1 MPRTDNNTYSDAN
14 YNFEHDPFPPYF
26 PVDTRY
32 SFEKNIEQINPM
44 LNHHSYY
51 ILSKDIPH
59 DANDLKSPFYKACV
73 ESLLTPNAGWDQGA
87 DSTAPVGGKPSIA
100 NKKTCIWDHNNQ
112 MLVQIPNPVNP
123 FPDETMNI
131 RDTEQGSD
139 YYKPEDITPSWYLD
153 PALRSFFA
161 QGWERIKE
169 VVGTEFRIDVSK
181 YGVQN
186 STITFRTIT
195 ADVKGGNNT
204 VFTGTEILCIEIQYN
219 YIDISGN
226 TISGN
231 TETDTYTDYI
241 DSEGFAIY
249 NAGTNART
257 ELRYADQKN
266 DVIQS
271 SLFGNDVKNKW
282 LTSNKK
288 RFDELLKKNS
298 RTPTDDNEL
307 KKLHKLGMRLLVSKR
322 YGDLSHLLFTTNEN
336 IIGSNDTYL
345 ADLAFLHGSSVM
357 LKGRVKLLM
366 NSQTIVSQPDE
377 VDIKGVF
384 IGTKDEIYHCN
395 LTPRDLIEDQTGVQI
410 GGVPKKTSNKG
421 AKTSS
426 HSIRNN
432 TDSAAMLRSY
442 GINTKKM
449 TPTTINHLAKAVETL
464 KNSGRSPNT
473 IKSMSQIQIKRAA
486 AAESLRKYFVSHN
499 DELHNRIKTDFYAQ
513 AGNAQAG
520 NDWDI
525 LEGIVGSIPSREF
538 FCYTYNPGSY
548 NIYWNLYNKY
558 TQEGYDDHG
567 AARKAVRDFALRG
580 ASTDAEVNQDI
591 DRAVFDRR
599 AAMDTNTTDISVLD
613 TAINFAIEQR
623 ISLHQPG
630 LNYEV
635 AASDIAAAYGT
646 NITAGKEDTQP
657 VVYGYNGKL
666 TYIDDVD
673 YVDDEMDGDEMNGDE
688 MNGDEIIGDEII
700 GDEIIGGGDGP
711 TSLYNQWMT
720 TSAKS
725 INDNTETPNPLNKMI
740 SFDNKNLTEFMNKE
754 PSESY
759 TVKQL
764 ISFIYENCT
773 SNTKKNIHN
782 EKAKL
787 KKYIEN
793 EKLLDEN
800 TEDPL
805 LTDLNVNII
814 INVAI
819 NANIVSVGEMEIFFL
834 YIICKKSN
842 NTIGSFL
849 KTLDAFK
856 IIMQDSFYFLNYNFL
871 EEIHKLANE
880 ENSVIEESTLEII
893 LKNCVKNGS
902 IKIEEEPGSSV
913 VFDTEEE
920 TGSTNKIE
928 TLNTVFKPREDE
940 VNQLIHVLLEKT
952 LDKLT
957 ETNKKLDNDVSVT
970 NVDEYAAIIVE
981 PNVTIGGVIKL
992 IEDHQTDMKDHMDL
1006 INSIKKLNE
1015 ENLNK
1020 IQKKIEDNYYKESTV
1035 FNQLVRTTVGGNPQK
1050 IGTKKKRDKQSK
1062 RISHRKKNKTGT
1074 SKNRKTK
1081 KNGTRKNKKSK
1092 K

>member
-1 MPRTDNNTYSDAN
+1 MLRADNNTYSDHS
-14 YNFEHDPFPPYF
+14 YNFEHDPPRYF
-26 PVDTRY
+26 PGDTRY
-32 SFEKNIEQINPM
+32 SFAKNIEQINPK
-44 LNHHSYY
+44 LNDHSYY

-73 ESLLTPNAGWDQGA
+73 NSLLTPNARLDKGA
-87 DSTAPVGGKPSIA
+87 ESTAPVGGKPSIA
-100 NKKTCIWDHNNQ
+100 NKKTCMWDHNSQ

-161 QGWERIKE
+161 QGWERVKE
-169 VVGTEFRIDVSK
+169 VVGTEFIIDVSK

-186 STITFRTIT
+186 STITFRTMT
-195 ADVKGGNNT
+195 ADVIDVSDTSITFPNI
-204 VFTGTEILCIEIQYN
+204 EILCIEIRYN

-231 TETDTYTDYI
+231 TKTDTYTDYI

-249 NAGTNART
+249 NTGTNT
-257 ELRYADQKN
+257 GTVLRYADQKN

-288 RFDELLKKNS
+288 KFDELLKQNS

-366 NSQTIVSQPDE
+366 NSQTIVSQPDK

-395 LTPRDLIEDQTGVQI
+395 LKPRNLIEDQTGVQT
-410 GGVPKKTSNKG
+410 GGVPKKTSYKG

-426 HSIRNN
+426 YSARNN
-432 TDSAAMLRSY
+432 TDSVSMLRNY
-442 GINTKKM
+442 GIDTNKM
-449 TPTTINHLAKAVETL
+449 TDAAIRQLATAVETL
-464 KNSGRSPNT
+464 KNSGRKDNT
-473 IKSMSQIQIKRAA
+473 IRGMKPREIKSMANS
-486 AAESLRKYFVSHN
+486 ESLRKYFVSHN

-513 AGNAQAG
+513 AGTKQTDY
-520 NDWDI
+520 DWDI

-558 TQEGYDDHG
+558 YLDPGGYDDHG

-580 ASTDAEVNQDI
+580 ASPDAEVNQDI
-591 DRAVFDRR
+591 DREVFARR
-599 AAMDTNTTDISVLD
+599 AAMDTNTEDISVLD

-646 NITAGKEDTQP
+646 NITAGEEGTQP

-673 YVDDEMDGDEMNGDE
+673 YVDDEMDGVEMDGDE
-688 MNGDEIIGDEII
+688 MD

-740 SFDNKNLTEFMNKE
+740 SFDNKNLTEFINKE
-754 PSESY
+754 PGDSY

-793 EKLLDEN
+793 EKLLDEK

-920 TGSTNKIE
+920 TGSTNKIK

-952 LDKLT
+952 LEKLK

-992 IEDHQTDMKDHMDL
+992 IEDHESVMKDHMHL
-1006 INSIKKLNE
+1006 INSIKTLNE

-1020 IQKKIEDNYYKESTV
+1020 IQKKLENDFYKERTV
-1035 FNQLVRTTVGGNPQK
+1035 FNHPTRQGILATVGGNPQK

-1074 SKNRKTK
+1074 PKNRKTK